1 MLPSP
6 ALQPP
11 CSPCGWPSYPLVRID
26 RDLEIPAV
34 NGQVTI
40 VRDDLEN
47 LYNVCIPGVCSF
59 QP

>member
-1 MLPSP
+1 
-6 ALQPP
+6 
-11 CSPCGWPSYPLVRID
+11 LVRID
-26 RDLEIPAV
+26 CDLKIRAV

-47 LYNVCIPGVCSF
+47 PYNVGIPGVCSV

>member
-1 MLPSP
+1 
-6 ALQPP
+6 
-11 CSPCGWPSYPLVRID
+11 LVRID
-26 RDLEIPAV
+26 RALEILAV

-47 LYNVCIPGVCSF
+47 PDDVCIPGVCSS

>member
-1 MLPSP
+1 
-6 ALQPP
+6 
-11 CSPCGWPSYPLVRID
+11 LVRID
-26 RDLEIPAV
+26 CDLKIRAV

-47 LYNVCIPGVCSF
+47 IYSVRIRGVCSF